1 MYRRFGYESNV
12 TVAEFWKICFRQRL
26 GNVHNIFE
34 IQTRGTGEKLVKVD
48 RFFASSQTCSVCGYK
63 NVKTK
68 NLALREWDCPQCG
81 THHDRDVNAAINIRN
96 EGMWLVIG

>member
-1 MYRRFGYESNV
+1 ML
-12 TVAEFWKICFRQRL
+12 FR
-26 GNVHNIFE
+26 
-34 IQTRGTGEKLVKVD
+34 
-48 RFFASSQTCSVCGYK
+48 S

-96 EGMWLVIG
+96 EGMRLVIA